1 MPRIVLNNVRNIELD
16 QMAARAICDPN
27 MRSELYSRTAPH
39 DRPVRELFSKI
50 KSDLANGYIYG
61 YSYVP
66 EGMMFRGLNTGL
78 KRSFKKGALEHGQLK
93 LDKRGHFFALE
104 TRWAADFA
112 FETPDDKDAVLL
124 GVSHHMA
131 NIWSAHEAL
140 DLFEDLGK
148 FSLDTSMRAYCSRT
162 SPDIPIEDIDV
173 FIILD
178 RSEKKLGDLIQRV
191 PERIRETVSDR
202 IFMVPAPE
210 DKKADM
216 ASYVAN
222 YCMSN
227 GIQRPPATNMVKD
240 PFELT
245 FWEMQRAL
253 MMRQYSDIMTQ
264 KAREFHES
272 VEALRRVIG
281 SDPGY
286 WGKQGDETFDPLG
299 LIDYLTRTGRA
310 QQNTQ
315 AD

>member
-16 QMAARAICDPN
+16 QMAARAVCNPD
-27 MRSELYSRTAPH
+27 MRSEIYSRTAPH

-66 EGMMFRGLNTGL
+66 EGMMFRGINTGL
-78 KRSFKKGALEHGQLK
+78 NRVFGKGALEKSQLR

-131 NIWSAHEAL
+131 NIWSAHGSL

-162 SPDIPIEDIDV
+162 DPDIPIGDIDV

-178 RSEKKLGDLIQRV
+178 RTEKELKKLIGRI
-191 PERIRETVSDR
+191 PENIRDAVSGR
-202 IFMVPAPE
+202 IFTVPAP
-210 DKKADM
+210 DNKKEDM
-216 ASYVAN
+216 ASHVAN

-227 GIQRPPATNMVKD
+227 GIQKPPATNMVKD

-245 FWEMQRAL
+245 FWEMQRTL
-253 MMRQYSDIMTQ
+253 MAHQHSDIMVR
-264 KAREFHES
+264 KAREFRES
-272 VEALRRVIG
+272 VEAFRRVIG

-286 WGKQGDETFDPLG
+286 WGKEGNNIFDPIG
-299 LIDYLTRTGRA
+299 LIDYLIKTGRA
-310 QQNTQ
+310 QEN
-315 AD
+315 